1 MMLEDAKTH
10 FSETLKILGS
20 ALPQLPEKEQE
31 FLLVNK
37 DYFNV
42 LKDFY
47 ERFKLWK
54 PSVYVYVEGG
64 VVQGASADCDM
75 HFNLFDDDN
84 EKASDPE
91 DLSKMQRHEPDYH
104 ERKETWNWMIESSH
118 RDGTL
123 KPIF

>member
-1 MMLEDAKTH
+1 MLEDAKTH
-10 FSETLKILGS
+10 FDESLKILGS

-54 PSVYVYVEGG
+54 PSVYVYVEG
-64 VVQGASADCDM
+64 VYDINCI
-75 HFNLFDDDN
+75 
-84 EKASDPE
+84 
-91 DLSKMQRHEPDYH
+91 
-104 ERKETWNWMIESSH
+104 T
-118 RDGTL
+118 
-123 KPIF
+123 